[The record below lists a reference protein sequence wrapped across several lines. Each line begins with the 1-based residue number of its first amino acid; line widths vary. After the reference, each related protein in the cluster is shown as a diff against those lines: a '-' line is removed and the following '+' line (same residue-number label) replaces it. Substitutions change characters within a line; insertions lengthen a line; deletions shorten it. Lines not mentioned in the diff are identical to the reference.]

1 VVGSEFASCWLKIGR
16 AHEHLDTLT
25 SELSEWHRDD
35 PYVVSS
41 NSDANG
47 SRYGFV
53 VEIKAKPPLDRWS
66 LIAGDCIHN
75 LRSALDTALYALAVR
90 ENHGIDPANAG
101 QLQFP
106 ICDTPEALAK
116 QISQRRMTGLSPKA
130 QVWIERAQP
139 YNRSY
144 VHKPPLIRLL
154 AEFDNLNKHR
164 MMNLVL
170 QHLSDA
176 KIESRKISPADH
188 SFKVHF
194 VETPIQSGAEVA
206 SVIIDPPSANLD
218 LKLTG
223 SISVTVRHSPSPSG
237 ECISSLHDVLAALIT
252 EVRGIIN
259 DAI

>member
-1 VVGSEFASCWLKIGR
+1 VVGSEFASCWLKLGR

-25 SELSEWHRDD
+25 SELSEWHRND

-53 VEIKAKPPLDRWS
+53 IEIKIKPPLDRWS

-90 ENHGIDPANAG
+90 ENHGVDPANAG

-106 ICDTPEALAK
+106 ICDTPDALAK
-116 QISQRRMTGLSPKA
+116 QISQRRMTGLSTKA

-139 YNRSY
+139 YVRSY

-164 MMNLVL
+164 MMNLIL
-170 QHLSDA
+170 QHLYDA
-176 KIESRKISPADH
+176 KIESRKISTADH

-194 VETPIQSGAEVA
+194 VGTPIQSGAEVA
-206 SVIIDPPSANLD
+206 SVIIDPPNANLD
-218 LKLTG
+218 LKFTG
-223 SISVTVRHSPSPSG
+223 SISVTVSHSPSPSG
-237 ECISSLHDVLAALIT
+237 ESISSLHDVLAALIT
-252 EVRGIIN
+252 EARGIIN